1 MIKQE
6 PNTKVI
12 EVYNKKAKTTYI
24 YEDTAYWDPVLKQ
37 GRHKRKGIGK
47 LDANG
52 KPVYNEYYRNRMKQT
67 DEAQKERV
75 VSKTTLLGENLILD
89 KIIADTG
96 LKQVLTKTIG
106 KEKADLSLQL
116 VKHSVCEGKPF
127 CYAETWLDARGFEGS
142 ALSSQRITDFL
153 RSLDK
158 DVQNGFYAGWIAKK
172 AEKRSLLFDISSIS
186 SYAKNNPYVEW
197 GYNKDREKREQINI
211 ALISAYE
218 SNTPLWCTELPGSM
232 SDQIALEYVFD
243 QLEKLDVGKV
253 GLFLDKGFYSEYNI
267 RNLTQKSHK
276 FTIPVPSHLKWQKEF
291 IDNHRGELQRPAN
304 LIETGD
310 ETSIIYGLTVVNT
323 TKYGRMWV
331 HLYYDAVRKERDI
344 ASLMATLN
352 TCQAELEDESPLKG
366 HQYLYERYFEVRD
379 TPKRGRKVT
388 LKHEAVDEYIS
399 GHSGYW
405 MLLSSDEKDTAKAL
419 SQCRNRNDI
428 ELHFDDMKNLLDC
441 KRIRVHSDDV
451 MQGRIFI
458 NFLAMIVV
466 NELKRFL
473 ASIPAKER
481 KYWNHQMILHKVATY
496 AKIHYRGKYKDVF
509 SKPTKSQRLIF
520 DLFDIK
526 YDWKGKLVHDEGEV
540 VPADEDEET

>member
-6 PNTKVI
+6 PNTKII
-12 EVYNKKAKTTYI
+12 EVYNKKARTTYL
-24 YEDTAYWDPVLKQ
+24 YEDTAYWDPELKQ

-47 LDANG
+47 LDAKGN
-52 KPVYNEYYRNRMKQT
+52 PVYNEYYRNRMEQN

-127 CYAETWLDARGFEGS
+127 YYAEDWLDARGFEGS
-142 ALSSQRITDFL
+142 ALCSQRITDFF

-158 DVQNGFYAGWIAKK
+158 DIQNAFYAGWIAKK

-197 GYNKDREKREQINI
+197 GYNRDREKREQINI
-211 ALISAYE
+211 ALISTYE
-218 SNTPLWCTELPGSM
+218 SNTPLWCTKLPGSM

-267 RNLTQKSHK
+267 GNLTQKNHK

-291 IDNHRGELQRPAN
+291 IDTHRGELQRPAN
-304 LIETGD
+304 LIETED
-310 ETSIIYGLTVVNT
+310 KDSIIYGLTVVNT

-352 TCQAELEDESPLKG
+352 TCKVELEDENPIKS
-366 HQYLYERYFEVRD
+366 HESLYERYFEVKD
-379 TPKRGRKVT
+379 TPKRGRKVI
-388 LKHEAVDEYIS
+388 LRHEAVDEYIS

-405 MLLSSDEKDTAKAL
+405 MLLSSNEKDTAKAL
-419 SQCRNRNDI
+419 SQYRSRNDI
-428 ELHFDDMKNLLDC
+428 ELHFDDMKNLMDC

-473 ASIPAKER
+473 SAIPAKER
-481 KYWNHQMILHKVATY
+481 NYWNHQMILNKVATY
-496 AKIHYRGKYKDVF
+496 SRIHYRGKYKDVF
-509 SKPTKSQRLIF
+509 SIPTKSQRLIF
-520 DLFDIK
+520 DLFGIK
-526 YDWKGKLVHDEGEV
+526 YDWKGKSVNDEGEV
-540 VPADEDEET
+540 VPIDEGEEA

>member
-6 PNTKVI
+6 PNTKII
-12 EVYNKKAKTTYI
+12 EVYNKKARTTYL
-24 YEDTAYWDPVLKQ
+24 YEDTAYWDPELKQ

-47 LDANG
+47 LDAKGN
-52 KPVYNEYYRNRMKQT
+52 PVYNEYYRNRMEQN

-106 KEKADLSLQL
+106 KEKAALSLQL

-127 CYAETWLDARGFEGS
+127 YYAEDWLDARGFEGS
-142 ALSSQRITDFL
+142 ALCSQRITDFF

-158 DVQNGFYAGWIAKK
+158 DIQNAFYAGWIAKK

-197 GYNKDREKREQINI
+197 GYNRDREKREQINI
-211 ALISAYE
+211 ALISTYE
-218 SNTPLWCTELPGSM
+218 SNTPLWCTKLPGSM

-267 RNLTQKSHK
+267 GNLTQKNHK

-291 IDNHRGELQRPAN
+291 IDTHRGELQRPAN
-304 LIETGD
+304 LIGTED
-310 ETSIIYGLTVVNT
+310 KDSIIYGLTVVNT

-352 TCQAELEDESPLKG
+352 TCKVELEDENPIKS
-366 HQYLYERYFEVRD
+366 HESLYERYFEVKD
-379 TPKRGRKVT
+379 TPKRGRKVI
-388 LKHEAVDEYIS
+388 LRHEAVDEYIS

-405 MLLSSDEKDTAKAL
+405 MLLSSNEKDTAKAL
-419 SQCRNRNDI
+419 SQYRSRNDI
-428 ELHFDDMKNLLDC
+428 ELHFDDMKNLMDC

-473 ASIPAKER
+473 SAIPAKER
-481 KYWNHQMILHKVATY
+481 NYWNHQMILHKVATY
-496 AKIHYRGKYKDVF
+496 SRIHYRGKYKDVF
-509 SKPTKSQRLIF
+509 SIPTKSQRLIF
-520 DLFDIK
+520 DLFGIK
-526 YDWKGKLVHDEGEV
+526 YDWKGKSVNDEGEV
-540 VPADEDEET
+540 VPIDEDEEA

>member
-6 PNTKVI
+6 PNTKII
-12 EVYNKKAKTTYI
+12 EVYNKKARTTYL
-24 YEDTAYWDPVLKQ
+24 YEDTAYWDPELKQ

-47 LDANG
+47 LDAKGN
-52 KPVYNEYYRNRMKQT
+52 PVYNEYYRNRMEQN

-127 CYAETWLDARGFEGS
+127 YYAEDWLDARGFEGS
-142 ALSSQRITDFL
+142 ALCSQRITDFF

-158 DVQNGFYAGWIAKK
+158 DIQNAFYAGWIAKK

-197 GYNKDREKREQINI
+197 GYNRDREKREQINI
-211 ALISAYE
+211 ALISTYE
-218 SNTPLWCTELPGSM
+218 SNTPLWCTKLPGSM
-232 SDQIALEYVFD
+232 SNQIALEYVFD

-267 RNLTQKSHK
+267 GNLTQKNHK

-291 IDNHRGELQRPAN
+291 IDTHRGELQRPAN
-304 LIETGD
+304 LIETED
-310 ETSIIYGLTVVNT
+310 KDSIIYGLTVVNT

-352 TCQAELEDESPLKG
+352 TCKVELEDENPIKS
-366 HQYLYERYFEVRD
+366 HESLYERYFEVKD
-379 TPKRGRKVT
+379 TPKRGRKVI
-388 LKHEAVDEYIS
+388 LRHEAVDEYIS

-405 MLLSSDEKDTAKAL
+405 MLLSSNEKDTAKAL
-419 SQCRNRNDI
+419 SQYRSRNDI
-428 ELHFDDMKNLLDC
+428 ELHFDDMKNLMDC

-473 ASIPAKER
+473 SAIPAKER
-481 KYWNHQMILHKVATY
+481 NYWNHQMILNKVATY
-496 AKIHYRGKYKDVF
+496 SRIHYRGKYKDVF
-509 SKPTKSQRLIF
+509 SIPTKSQRLIF
-520 DLFDIK
+520 DLFGIK
-526 YDWKGKLVHDEGEV
+526 YDWKGKSVNDEGKV
-540 VPADEDEET
+540 VPVDEDEEA

>member
-1 MIKQE
+1 MIKQK
-6 PNTKVI
+6 PNTKII
-12 EVYNKKAKTTYI
+12 EIYNKKAKTTYL
-24 YEDTAYWDPVLKQ
+24 YEDTAYWDPELKQ

-47 LDANG
+47 LDAKGN
-52 KPVYNEYYRNRMKQT
+52 PVYNEYYRNRMRQT
-67 DEAQKERV
+67 DEAQKERI

-106 KEKADLSLQL
+106 KQKAGLCLQL
-116 VKHSVCEGKPF
+116 VKYSVCEGKPF
-127 CYAETWLDARGFEGS
+127 CYAEDWLDARGFQGS
-142 ALSSQRITDFL
+142 ALCSQRITDVF

-158 DVQNGFYAGWIAKK
+158 DIQNTFYAGWIAKK
-172 AEKRSLLFDISSIS
+172 AEERSLMFDISSLS

-197 GYNKDREKREQINI
+197 GYNRDREQREQINI

-232 SDQIALEYVFD
+232 SDQIALEYVFG

-267 RNLTQKSHK
+267 GNLTQKNHK

-291 IDNHRGELQRPAN
+291 IDNHRGELQRPTN

-344 ASLMATLN
+344 ANLMATLN
-352 TCQAELEDESPLKG
+352 TCKAELEDERPLKK
-366 HQYLYERYFEVRD
+366 HQFLYERYFEVSN
-379 TPKRGRKVT
+379 TPKRGRKVI

-399 GHSGYW
+399 GHSAYW
-405 MLLSSDEKDTAKAL
+405 MLLSSNEKDTAKAL
-419 SQCRNRNDI
+419 AQYRSRNDI
-428 ELHFDDMKNLLDC
+428 ELHFDDMKNLMDC

-451 MQGRIFI
+451 MRGRIFI
-458 NFLAMIVV
+458 NFLSMIVV
-466 NELKRFL
+466 NELKQFL
-473 ASIPAKER
+473 SAIPAKER
-481 KYWNHQMILHKVATY
+481 KYWNHQMILRKVATY
-496 AKIHYRGKYKDVF
+496 SKIHYSGKYKDIF
-509 SKPTKSQRLIF
+509 SVPTKSQRLIF
-520 DLFDIK
+520 DLFNIK
-526 YDWKGKLVHDEGEV
+526 YDWKGKAVSDEGEMV
-540 VPADEDEET
+540 SVDEEEEA